1 MVLNPFRCKQYWVSS
16 ILERNTLLAKIQTNK
31 KKLTLFSEGCWYP
44 YRELQNYTFL
54 IYRGIFLYVFGLT
67 FEFSFLLTEG
77 DSSPTLSGTYTSG
90 RTLSKVSC
98 FDFEMPL
105 AKPTCRRSVQECLSW
120 FWSSTNSSCILT
132 LPQAETRLCLHI
144 WLSLLSLQKDHW
156 WMKSIYPKPSLPHTY
171 QIQTMLRSAILL
183 STDLVQLLL
192 CSMQKGS
199 AERPSSNKIFRFF
212 YFWSALYFPIQQNVK
227 LGIKKWVKGLCIFN
241 LYLNGNVAVLK
252 FQVHKAFIALIL

>member
-1 MVLNPFRCKQYWVSS
+1 MVRAFLHRLSALLGCRVLSAHGFFFQDIVKLFQASNHSLKSHLLGQSYKAADMVLNPFRCKQYWVSS

-77 DSSPTLSGTYTSG
+77 DSSPTLSGMYTSG

-144 WLSLLSLQKDHW
+144 
-156 WMKSIYPKPSLPHTY
+156 
-171 QIQTMLRSAILL
+171 
-183 STDLVQLLL
+183 
-192 CSMQKGS
+192 
-199 AERPSSNKIFRFF
+199 
-212 YFWSALYFPIQQNVK
+212 
-227 LGIKKWVKGLCIFN
+227 
-241 LYLNGNVAVLK
+241 
-252 FQVHKAFIALIL
+252 